1 MDRAGRPGDD
11 LVAGQEPVNEQ
22 LGSDFHVGGRDREM
36 PPADQLEQLR
46 SYIDATYDP
55 AAGQYLALLPDR
67 ITHAAMIMLG
77 TAVDHTMPGVAFPGA
92 VTASEVELGAVFT
105 ASSPGAVWCI
115 SLYDG
120 PVSAHDHA
128 WRPEAAGLAELAG
141 ATVLDVGDVA
151 DAAAAVDY
159 ARAQGAAAVAVWAF
173 GSAAAAV
180 PAGAD
185 GYVLTFPVGGVEVA
199 GDAFAGVPVLV
210 QVATQDEVTGGFE
223 VPEGAEVREYHS
235 THYVATPAESRRRVQ
250 DAAEFVAGLGS

>member
-11 LVAGQEPVNEQ
+11 LVAGPEPINEQ
-22 LGSDFHVGGRDREM
+22 LGEDFHVGGRDREM

-92 VTASEVELGAVFT
+92 VRASEVELGAVFT

-120 PVSAHDHA
+120 PASAHDHS

-141 ATVLDVGDVA
+141 ATVLDVDDVA

-159 ARAQGAAAVAVWAF
+159 ARSQGAAAVAVWAF

-185 GYVLTFPVGGVEVA
+185 GYVFTFPVGGAEVA
-199 GDAFAGVPVLV
+199 GAPVLV
-210 QVATQDEVTGGFE
+210 QVATQDEVADEFE
-223 VPEGAEVREYHS
+223 VPAGAEVHEYHS
-235 THYVATPAESRRRVQ
+235 THYVATPAESRRRVR